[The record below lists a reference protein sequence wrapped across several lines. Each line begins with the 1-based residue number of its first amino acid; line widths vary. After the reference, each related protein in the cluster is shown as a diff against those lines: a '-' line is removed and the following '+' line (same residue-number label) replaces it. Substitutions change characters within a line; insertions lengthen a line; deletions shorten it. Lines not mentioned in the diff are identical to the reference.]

1 MMSSYLRAPERH
13 EKGIAGERGE
23 VQHAPGMLRE
33 VTKQPGSASSCTAE
47 CRSRAEAVGTFL
59 ALEASRQLVNV
70 RYDGD
75 RDFFIICSNGL
86 DMKTL
91 AH

>member
-1 MMSSYLRAPERH
+1 MRLCGALWGTPRAPAVVTSTPRSVYH
-13 EKGIAGERGE
+13 QPVSRG
-23 VQHAPGMLRE
+23 QPSGLQTAPDMLR
-33 VTKQPGSASSCTAE
+33 
-47 CRSRAEAVGTFL
+47 RADAVVTFL
-59 ALEASRQLVNV
+59 ELEASRQLVNV
-70 RYDGD
+70 RYEGD